1 MLVSLRK
8 RSTYNVQRGSGFA
21 NRMAVCARGYASAG
35 ALAVRQLWF
44 GPGRAAKYAGKGHIR
59 LAANPMVWMRTGR

>member
-8 RSTYNVQRGSGFA
+8 RSTYNVQPARWFA
-21 NRMAVCARGYASAG
+21 NRMAVCAQGCASAG

-44 GPGRAAKYAGKGHIR
+44 GPGGAAKYAGKGDIR
-59 LAANPMVWMRTGR
+59 LAANRMVWMRTGR